1 MSYDP
6 NHHED
11 LSELLSAYLDGE
23 VTAEERVLV
32 EQRLAESAEF
42 RQLHDELK
50 ALRTKLEAAF
60 RYKLNEDLAPIV
72 LRRAEKSMLAM
83 SALSDLAAASE
94 DKKVSLSDRTAIKER
109 AMRVARLL
117 RWSIVAVAAAIAIM
131 VFNPNREQQAPEIAR
146 NNDRSAVKEETA
158 SEIAAP
164 DEPTSDRYAGQQR
177 SSSTAEFDTRTHA
190 PASQR
195 ATPADWYDSQ
205 LGERSRS
212 LELRKSQSGDLSGAK
227 KSGPDALN
235 AFVEGGQH
243 AKEDSLRQAAIS
255 NGIVVVRFDVSQSAA
270 KSRAFEQLLADQKI
284 AVVDGEQSIPT
295 ISSDTFGL
303 NLESGVDR
311 TPTSG
316 EVNSESKDA
325 DKEGLRRGG
334 KNAAAPV
341 EEAQPERMFYKSKVS
356 TESDQTQ
363 RSEVKSDYDGAKTSG
378 EGSRPQSR
386 LSTIDE
392 ALKPSKSPAAAEPLD
407 GYLVEASPQQIQ
419 ATLKSL
425 EAKKDQFWSF
435 KVAPPPAGDD
445 RDTRGLGSI
454 DNKPSADAKSSGDQ
468 PQSSSNKAI
477 GEKDARQS
485 TDDAQI
491 FSDFT
496 SDQPATEGLLLP
508 KLSGDKVDQQRESE
522 EYRGSQRKSE
532 EGEAI
537 LGANAQRVR
546 IELSQP
552 VSTEFTDK
560 EAKEKKLASPR
571 LLSESAT
578 SRERLD
584 TVPPAPSQ
592 TATEPAPADGEP
604 LSQKTPAPGTPAARH
619 SAAAGSFQ
627 STTPAP
633 LAQPQ
638 GGVAGKEPPMMRV
651 LFLFRVVP
659 PADESR

>member
-1 MSYDP
+1 
-6 NHHED
+6 
-11 LSELLSAYLDGE
+11 LS
-23 VTAEERVLV
+23 
-32 EQRLAESAEF
+32 
-42 RQLHDELK
+42 
-50 ALRTKLEAAF
+50 
-60 RYKLNEDLAPIV
+60 
-72 LRRAEKSMLAM
+72 
-83 SALSDLAAASE
+83 
-94 DKKVSLSDRTAIKER
+94 
-109 AMRVARLL
+109 
-117 RWSIVAVAAAIAIM
+117 
-131 VFNPNREQQAPEIAR
+131 
-146 NNDRSAVKEETA
+146 
-158 SEIAAP
+158 
-164 DEPTSDRYAGQQR
+164 
-177 SSSTAEFDTRTHA
+177 
-190 PASQR
+190 
-195 ATPADWYDSQ
+195 
-205 LGERSRS
+205 
-212 LELRKSQSGDLSGAK
+212 
-227 KSGPDALN
+227 
-235 AFVEGGQH
+235 
-243 AKEDSLRQAAIS
+243 
-255 NGIVVVRFDVSQSAA
+255 
-270 KSRAFEQLLADQKI
+270 
-284 AVVDGEQSIPT
+284 
-295 ISSDTFGL
+295 
-303 NLESGVDR
+303 LESGVDR

-334 KNAAAPV
+334 KNAAAPAK
-341 EEAQPERMFYKSKVS
+341 EAQPEHTYQYNSKVR

-378 EGSRPQSR
+378 EGSRPQSP

-392 ALKPSKSPAAAEPLD
+392 AAKPSTSPATIAPLD

-435 KVAPPPAGDD
+435 KVAPPPAEDSGDI
-445 RDTRGLGSI
+445 RGPGSI
-454 DNKPSADAKSSGDQ
+454 DNKPSADAKSFGDQ
-468 PQSSSNKAI
+468 PQSSSNKVL
-477 GEKDARQS
+477 GGKDARQS
-485 TDDAQI
+485 TNDAQN
-491 FSDFT
+491 FSDST

-552 VSTEFTDK
+552 VATEFTDK
-560 EAKEKKLASPR
+560 ESKEKKRASPR
-571 LLSESAT
+571 LLSEPAT

-604 LSQKTPAPGTPAARH
+604 LSQKTPASGTPSARH
-619 SAAAGSFQ
+619 ATAAGSLQ